1 MKFTEATLAVREL
14 VVISYI
20 LTLVLSIVG
29 LFVAVRLCKKRLV
42 VALSSAAF
50 ALSFIVVFL
59 TMRGS
64 FRYRVGKSVFEPS
77 LTVINLPLWLH
88 ISVAAILF
96 TLGVFSLVYSA
107 LWNRKN
113 LSPVSIKES
122 VDKLPAGICFYEE
135 NGLIRL
141 VNDEM
146 NGISVAATG
155 KALLNGVEFFAK
167 ISSGETEENCVSL
180 KTGDEPV
187 LRLPNDKIVNFR
199 KYAHKIGDKTVFE
212 IVATDITKEY
222 GLAEEAERK
231 LEELKKINE
240 RLIAYGENVT
250 ELTREKEILAAKI
263 RIHDDMGKLLLL
275 TRRKL
280 DEPLTSGEKTEL
292 AGFWQAEIA
301 AMKSPVRK
309 PRKSDIQIIEE
320 TAKLIGVSLIF
331 EGEKPKKDSVNEKIL
346 AAALRECLTNAVS
359 HADGKTLTTKIENSG
374 DYYVFKITNDGRKP
388 DGEIVEGGGLSGLRT
403 LVSREGG
410 EMVVKSKPQFELT
423 IKLRQGKQL

>member
-1 MKFTEATLAVREL
+1 MKFTEANLAIREL
-14 VVISYI
+14 VVIFYI
-20 LTLVLSIVG
+20 LTLVLSVVG
-29 LFVAVRLCKKRLV
+29 LFVAVRLCKKRFV
-42 VALSSAAF
+42 TALSSAVF
-50 ALSFIVVFL
+50 VLSFIAVFL

-88 ISVAAILF
+88 ISAAAILF

-107 LWNRKN
+107 LWNGKN

-135 NGLIRL
+135 SGLVRL

-155 KALLNGVEFFAK
+155 KAILNGVEFFAK
-167 ISSGETEENCVSL
+167 ISSGETEENCPSL
-180 KTGDEPV
+180 KTGGEPV
-187 LRLPNDKIVNFR
+187 LQLPDDKIVSFR
-199 KYAHKIGDKTVFE
+199 KYTHKIDGKTIFE

-280 DEPLTSGEKTEL
+280 GESLTYGEKSELTS
-292 AGFWQAEIA
+292 FWQAEIS
-301 AMKSPVRK
+301 AMKSPVKK
-309 PRKSDIQIIEE
+309 PRKSDLQVIAE
-320 TAKLIGVSLIF
+320 TAKLIGVTLIF
-331 EGEKPKKDSVNEKIL
+331 EGEKPKKDDANEKIL

-359 HADGKTLTTKIENSG
+359 HADGKTLTTKIENADG
-374 DYYVFKITNDGRKP
+374 YYAFKITNDGRKP

-410 EMVVKSKPQFELT
+410 EMVVKSKPQFELI